1 MNSEEGMS
9 MAKMAVTVLLV
20 VLVIGAVIA
29 IVFAAYSWFNSGT
42 DNLAQRVNGIQSSQ
56 MSQFDDTQVTG
67 SDVLSALKNFRD
79 SDVAV
84 YITNTKIDSGKD
96 FATLSSNG
104 GKAANYCALIDG
116 SADSNSSA
124 SGGANQV
131 MAGEVTVANGKCTC
145 KSFALESDGLTIKRN
160 TNFSPTTATSNKEC
174 YVKQSAKWYAKLV
187 YSEDTDDVAG
197 VWFIQM
203 K

>member
-29 IVFAAYSWFNSGT
+29 IVFAAYSWFNKGT
-42 DNLAQRVNGIQSSQ
+42 DNLSQRVNGIQSSQ
-56 MSQFDDTQVTG
+56 MSQYDDTQVTG

-84 YITNTKIDSGKD
+84 FISNTKTTTYDKVNSDGD
-96 FATLSSNG
+96 FDVR
-104 GKAANYCALIDG
+104 NYCALVGDAKNSG
-116 SADSNSSA
+116 SEN
-124 SGGANQV
+124 GANEK
-131 MAGEVTVANGKCTC
+131 MTVKIKNAKGKITC
-145 KSFALESDGLTIKRN
+145 PAFVLEDDNITIKRN
-160 TNFSPTTATSNKEC
+160 TNFSPTTATSNSDC

-187 YSEDTDDVAG
+187 YSEATDDVAG
-197 VWFIQM
+197 VLFVQM